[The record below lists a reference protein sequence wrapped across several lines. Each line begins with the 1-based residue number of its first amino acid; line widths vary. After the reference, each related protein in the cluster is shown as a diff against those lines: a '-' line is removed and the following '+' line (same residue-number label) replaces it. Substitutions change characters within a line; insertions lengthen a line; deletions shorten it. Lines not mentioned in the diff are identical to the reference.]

1 MRQVKLEEMVDFGT
15 LVGEVEAGGE
25 GVTVMRGGKPVAQV
39 IPFPLPERPIDEAKR
54 LEAVKRLCEI
64 MDAGAPWRRLT
75 GLMDQGV
82 DLGGVW
88 NGRDELYER
97 D

>member
-39 IPFPLPERPIDEAKR
+39 IPFPVPSDEAKR
-54 LEAVKRLCEI
+54 LEAVARAVAI
-64 MDAGAPWRRLT
+64 MDAGY
-75 GLMDQGV
+75 
-82 DLGGVW
+82 DLGGYKID
-88 NGRDELYER
+88 RDELYA
-97 D
+97 DALGL